1 MSKFKID
8 SEGSNKTLRVDKDGC
23 SVISP
28 ASIDDI
34 ARRVLELKNSE
45 LHLADA
51 YALCEERDTR
61 IKYLIDERSELLSML
76 RLAAED
82 DYERRTGF
90 IHTIKEADVATFIEA
105 LRLRVRKEF

>member
-1 MSKFKID
+1 MSSFKID
-8 SEGSNKTLRVDKDGC
+8 SGDSTKTLRVDKDGC

-34 ARRVLELKNSE
+34 ARRVLELKDLE

-51 YALCEERDTR
+51 HALCTTYDKRVSTLIAER
-61 IKYLIDERSELLSML
+61 IELLQML

-82 DYERRTGF
+82 DYKKRTGF
-90 IHTIKEADVATFIEA
+90 IHTITDSDVTGFIEA